1 MKLIT
6 TTERRQRL
14 VARHHLLDLTG
25 SVEEA
30 AASVVGFHSSDPVTV
45 FLSCWARVEGFR
57 VADLD
62 EAMYEHRSLI
72 RMLGMRR
79 TLFVQSPEMAA
90 IMNDACTRHLAPT
103 QRSRLVSMIED
114 QAVAPNGEAWLAAVE
129 ADTLEALASLGE
141 ATATE
146 LTVLVPELGRKLMFG
161 EGKTWGGEVGV
172 STRVLFMLATTGAIV
187 RGRPRGSWR
196 SSQYRWALLDGW
208 LDGGLAEVDSDWAE
222 AELLRRWLR
231 SYGPGTLVD
240 LRWWTGW
247 TLTKTRRALDRLE
260 VEQVE
265 LEDGGSGLVL
275 ADDLETSPVDRPSV
289 ALLPGLDP
297 SVMGWKERHWFLGP
311 HQDRLFDRNGNAGP
325 TVWVDGRIVGG
336 WAQTPS
342 GRIAIGLLETVDAS
356 AAAAIAG
363 EAERLETWLG
373 EDRFKPRFRAPLEKE
388 LAAGP

>member
-1 MKLIT
+1 VTLIT

-14 VARHHLLDLTG
+14 VARHHLLDRAG

-30 AASVVGFHSSDPVTV
+30 AESVVGFHSSDPVTV

-57 VADLD
+57 VEDLD
-62 EAMYEHRSLI
+62 EAMYDRKSLI

-79 TLFVQSPEMAA
+79 TLFVQSPGMAA
-90 IMNDACTRHLAPT
+90 IMNEACTRHLAPS
-103 QRSRLVSMIED
+103 QRSRLISMIEN
-114 QAVAPNGEAWLAAVE
+114 QAVASDGDAWLEAVE
-129 ADTLEALASLGE
+129 AETLEALASLGE
-141 ATATE
+141 ATAAE
-146 LTVLVPELGRKLMFG
+146 LTRLVPELGRKLVFG
-161 EGKTWGGEVGV
+161 EGKTWGGEVGL
-172 STRVLFMLATTGAIV
+172 STRVLFMLATAGSIV

-208 LDGGLAEVDSDWAE
+208 LEGGLAEVDSDWAE

-231 SYGPGTLVD
+231 SYGPGTLTD

-247 TLTKTRRALDRLE
+247 TLTKTRRVLERLE
-260 VEQVE
+260 VEEVE
-265 LEDGGSGLVL
+265 LDEDGVGLVL
-275 ADDLETSPVDRPSV
+275 ADDLETPAIGRPSV

-297 SVMGWKERHWFLGP
+297 SVMGWKEREWFLGP

-342 GRIAIGLLETVDAS
+342 GRISVGLLESVDAS
-356 AAAAIAG
+356 AAASIAG
-363 EAERLETWLG
+363 EV
-373 EDRFKPRFRAPLEKE
+373 DRAPLEKE

>member
-14 VARHHLLDLTG
+14 VARHHLLDRAV
-25 SVEEA
+25 SVEDA

-45 FLSCWARVEGFR
+45 FLSSWARVEGFQ

-62 EAMYEHRSLI
+62 RALYEHRSLI

-79 TLFVQSPEMAA
+79 TLFVQSQEMAA
-90 IMNDACTRHLAPT
+90 IMNDACTRHLVPA

-114 QAVAPNGEAWLAAVE
+114 QAVAPDGEAWLQKVE
-129 ADTLEALASLGE
+129 EETLEALASLGE

-146 LTVLVPELGRKLMFG
+146 LTGLVPELGKKLMFG

-172 STRVLFMLATTGAIV
+172 STRVLFMLATTGLIV

-222 AELLRRWLR
+222 AELLRRWLS

-247 TLTKTRRALDRLE
+247 TLTKTRRVLDRLE
-260 VEQVE
+260 VEEVE
-265 LEDGGSGLVL
+265 LDDGGSGLVL
-275 ADDLETSPVDRPSV
+275 ADDLETPPIDRQSV

-297 SVMGWKERHWFLGP
+297 SVMGWKERAWFLGP

-336 WAQTPS
+336 WAQTVS
-342 GRIAIGLLETVDAS
+342 GRVTVGFLEEVGGEATG
-356 AAAAIAG
+356 AIAA
-363 EAERLETWLG
+363 EAARLENWLG
-373 EDRFKPRFRAPLEKE
+373 EERFKPRFRAPLEKE

>member
-14 VARHHLLDLTG
+14 VARHRLLDRTG

-45 FLSCWARVEGFR
+45 FLSCWARVEGFH

-62 EAMYEHRSLI
+62 EALYERRSLI

-79 TLFVQSPEMAA
+79 TLFVQPPEMAA
-90 IMNDACTRHLAPT
+90 IMNDACTRHLAPAE
-103 QRSRLVSMIED
+103 RSRLVSMIED
-114 QAVAPNGEAWLAAVE
+114 QAVAPDGEAWLEAVE
-129 ADTLEALASLGE
+129 GETLEALASLGA

-146 LTVLVPELGRKLMFG
+146 LTGLVPELGRKLMFG
-161 EGKTWGGEVGV
+161 EGKAWGGPVGV
-172 STRVLFMLATTGAIV
+172 STRVLFMLATSGVIV

-247 TLTKTRRALDRLE
+247 TLTKTTHMANID
-260 VEQVE
+260 
-265 LEDGGSGLVL
+265 
-275 ADDLETSPVDRPSV
+275 
-289 ALLPGLDP
+289 
-297 SVMGWKERHWFLGP
+297 
-311 HQDRLFDRNGNAGP
+311 
-325 TVWVDGRIVGG
+325 
-336 WAQTPS
+336 
-342 GRIAIGLLETVDAS
+342 
-356 AAAAIAG
+356 
-363 EAERLETWLG
+363 
-373 EDRFKPRFRAPLEKE
+373 
-388 LAAGP
+388 

>member
-1 MKLIT
+1 VTLIT

-14 VARHHLLDLTG
+14 VARHHLLDRAG

-30 AASVVGFHSSDPVTV
+30 AESVVGFHSSDPVSV

-57 VADLD
+57 VEDLD
-62 EAMYEHRSLI
+62 EAMYDRKSLI

-79 TLFVQSPEMAA
+79 TLFVQSPGMAA
-90 IMNDACTRHLAPT
+90 IMNEACTRHLAPS
-103 QRSRLVSMIED
+103 QRSRLISMIEN
-114 QAVAPNGEAWLAAVE
+114 QAVASDGDAWLEAVE
-129 ADTLEALASLGE
+129 AETLEALASLGE
-141 ATATE
+141 ATAAE
-146 LTVLVPELGRKLMFG
+146 LTRLVPELGRKLVFG
-161 EGKTWGGEVGV
+161 EGKTWGGEVGL
-172 STRVLFMLATTGAIV
+172 STRVLFMLATAGSIV

-208 LDGGLAEVDSDWAE
+208 LEGGLAEVDSDWAE

-231 SYGPGTLVD
+231 SYGPGTLTD

-247 TLTKTRRALDRLE
+247 TLTKTRRVLERLE
-260 VEQVE
+260 VEEVE
-265 LEDGGSGLVL
+265 LDEDGVGLVL
-275 ADDLETSPVDRPSV
+275 ADDLETPAIGRPSV

-297 SVMGWKERHWFLGP
+297 SVMGWKEREWFLGP

-342 GRIAIGLLETVDAS
+342 GRISVGLLESVDAS
-356 AAAAIAG
+356 AAASIAG
-363 EAERLETWLG
+363 EVERLEAWLG
-373 EDRFKPRFRAPLEKE
+373 DSRFKPRFRAPLEKE